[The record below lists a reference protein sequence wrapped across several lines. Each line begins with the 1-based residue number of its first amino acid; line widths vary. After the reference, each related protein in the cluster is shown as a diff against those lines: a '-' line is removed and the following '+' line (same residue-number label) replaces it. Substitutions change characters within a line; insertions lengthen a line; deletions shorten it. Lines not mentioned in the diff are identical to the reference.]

1 MQLDLKAFAEALYAQ
16 PGVTEL
22 CLEAQDR
29 QNLDVCLLLA
39 GLWLERRGL
48 EALPA
53 RAQVLREQSGY
64 WQGAVVGELR
74 RLRRAWR
81 ISAQEHADLAGLREQ
96 LAALELN
103 AERCLLDRF
112 QQKTSDWPNGTGTQ
126 NWMVLLAPLL
136 PSATLQH
143 LRAAAQV
150 LV

>member
-1 MQLDLKAFAEALYAQ
+1 MQQDLKAFAEALYAQ
-16 PGVTEL
+16 PGVSEL

-39 GLWLERRGL
+39 GLWLEKRGL

-53 RAQVLREQSGY
+53 RAQVLREQSGH
-64 WQGAVVGELR
+64 WQGTVVSELR

-81 ISAQEHADLAGLREQ
+81 IAAQEHADLAGLRDQ
-96 LAALELN
+96 LATLELN

-112 QQKTSDWPNGTGTQ
+112 QQKTADWPQGTGAQ

-136 PSATLQH
+136 PSATLQR
-143 LRAAAQV
+143 LRTAAQA
-150 LV
+150 LA